1 MTPLNPLKAVEYAP
15 ESTLAV
21 SVLQPASGMRSL
33 FLGPRGLRVGWRLLI
48 FIGLLA
54 LLLGGAALV
63 SHGESQGLQNAQKH
77 LGEVTIT
84 PFKMGASEAI
94 PWWLWLSATTIVRI
108 AIQYRDLAR
117 CGEVLCDGLIPFY
130 YVMTYE
136 HSAKSPI
143 R

>member
-1 MTPLNPLKAVEYAP
+1 MTPLNPLKAIEYAP
-15 ESTLAV
+15 ESTLPV
-21 SVLQPASGMRSL
+21 SVPQPASSMRSL
-33 FLGPRGLRVGWRLLI
+33 FLGPRGMRVGWRLLI

-63 SHGESQGLQNAQKH
+63 SHGEPQGLQNAQKH

-84 PFKMGASEAI
+84 FKMGASEAI

-117 CGEVLCDGLIPFY
+117 CGVLLCDGLIPFY
-130 YVMTYE
+130 YTMTYE
-136 HSAKSPI
+136 HSAKSPT